1 MAIWRRRR
9 TPSECR
15 EAAALL
21 QRELDGALDGAEHV
35 ADIATLHHHLEICR
49 DCGLDAATYRA
60 IKTSLAQPARASMTE
75 QVVRLQQFAATLPAQ
90 T

>member
-1 MAIWRRRR
+1 MMAIWRRRR

-21 QRELDGALDGAEHV
+21 QRELDGALNAT
-35 ADIATLHHHLEICR
+35 DIATLRHHLEVCR

-60 IKTSLAQPARASMTE
+60 IKASLAQQAPASMTR
-75 QVVRLQQFAATLPAQ
+75 QVVRLQQFAATLPTQ